1 MKRHLLLLLLA
12 GAICLAGCGGKKQK
26 VQQAAPL
33 AAIDFRSI
41 PTPADSLAR
50 YPHLLADT
58 ASGRLWMSWM
68 VQSPDAAALWLA
80 ELDSETNEWQQ
91 PTLVTEGAQ
100 LMVNWAD
107 YPHLIPGKAQ
117 PGMLYLQTADASLPY
132 AYHVMLKEAGKG
144 TQRLHQDS
152 SATEH
157 GFVSAMQLANADIAT
172 VWLDG
177 HKYAGAEADDHGHGH
192 GGEMALH
199 YRSISSAGDLLPA
212 LELDGRTCDC
222 CNTALVAIPG
232 GAMAFY
238 RDRSEDDI
246 RDISYVRYQQDQW
259 SAPKKVHH
267 DGWEIRA
274 CPVNGP
280 AADAL
285 DDQVVVAWFT
295 GANGDNQVK
304 VRFSAD
310 AGNSWGPVLVADSL
324 QPMGRVG
331 IKLLNSNSALLSWL
345 DQQGNLS
352 VRTLTPAG
360 QMGETQV
367 VADSLGSR
375 QSGFPQLIRLKNK
388 VYLAWT
394 QPQPY
399 AHIALLEGVIEQ

>member
-1 MKRHLLLLLLA
+1 MKIYIYLWLA
-12 GAICLAGCGGKKQK
+12 VAISLAGCGGEKPQE
-26 VQQAAPL
+26 QQAA
-33 AAIDFRSI
+33 AVATIDFKAIS
-41 PTPADSLAR
+41 TPADSLAR

-68 VQSPDAAALWLA
+68 EQTPTAASLWLA
-80 ELDSETNEWQQ
+80 AMDTDTDKWQQ
-91 PTLVTEGAQ
+91 PTMITEGGQ

-107 YPHLIPGKAQ
+107 YPHLMPGKAH
-117 PGMLYLQTADASLPY
+117 PGLLYLQTADASLPY
-132 AYHVMLKEAGKG
+132 AYHVMHKEADKSP
-144 TQRLHQDS
+144 QRLHQDS

-157 GFVSAMQLANADIAT
+157 GFVSTAQLANGAIAT

-177 HKYAGAEADDHGHGH
+177 HKYAEAEADDHAHGH

-199 YRSISSAGDLLPA
+199 YRSVSAAGDLLPA

-232 GAMAFY
+232 GAIAFY
-238 RDRSEDDI
+238 RDRSEEDI
-246 RDISYVRYQQDQW
+246 RDISYVRYQQGQW
-259 SAPKKVHH
+259 SAPEKIHS

-285 DDQVVVAWFT
+285 GEQVAVAWFT
-295 GANGDNQVK
+295 GANGNNQVK

-310 AGNSWGPVLVADSL
+310 AGKSWGQVLVADSL

-331 IKLLNSNSALLSWL
+331 IQFLNSGSALLSWL

-360 QMGETQV
+360 QMGKVQV

-375 QSGFPQLIRLKNK
+375 QSGFPQLLRLKDK

-399 AHIALLEGVIEQ
+399 AHIRILEGVIKP